1 MVASLAV
8 PAAHDVLGEG
18 YHAWRAEAR
27 WPSSLGRGVMVDV
40 VMQSPRAPAEQD
52 PLAEPAGPLL
62 PSSLSGLPVI
72 QSEGGPS
79 LAVIS
84 YKADRS
90 VDRARQFAAAWAWLQ
105 RVDPARAADPQAI
118 EWLLSAGVVAPAR
131 PGGRAA
137 GTGLP

>member
-1 MVASLAV
+1 VT
-8 PAAHDVLGEG
+8 
-18 YHAWRAEAR
+18 
-27 WPSSLGRGVMVDV
+27 
-40 VMQSPRAPAEQD
+40 QSPRVPVEQGH
-52 PLAEPAGPLL
+52 LAEPAGPLL
-62 PSSLSGLPVI
+62 PSGPAGLPVI

-90 VDRARQFAAAWAWLQ
+90 IDRARQFAAAWAWLQ

-118 EWLLSAGVVAPAR
+118 EWLLSAGVVAPVR

-137 GTGLP
+137 GPGVR